1 MTLTLTVFSFMR
13 LAIKTASDFWFV
25 RSSLIIRTYDRLV
38 VCTLAPKIKQF
49 VVYVPH
55 HQPQQETLRNISS
68 HGVLAPCT
76 SRTTEV
82 TLDQSGQVAR
92 NTSLVK
98 TKILIKHYLTEFKP
112 FSTSTSPPDSTFQ
125 RTSPS
130 EPGP

>member
-38 VCTLAPKIKQF
+38 VCTLASKIKQF

-68 HGVLAPCT
+68 HGVLALCT
-76 SRTTEV
+76 SRTTE
-82 TLDQSGQVAR
+82 AR

-98 TKILIKHYLTEFKP
+98 TKTLIKHQLTELKLFLIKVKLCGV
-112 FSTSTSPPDSTFQ
+112 SSD
-125 RTSPS
+125 
-130 EPGP
+130 